1 MPVTVRMSTYRFN
14 PANRTEHAELRAAKR
29 TLWAEALAQEPGYLG
44 EICVEVGED
53 QQVVLHFWSSPET
66 ADAAL
71 ARNNPRLRQL
81 ITEHF
86 LPDYDTLWTTPPE
99 HLMGTVLTDTFSQA
113 RS

>member
-1 MPVTVRMSTYRFN
+1 MTVTVRMSTYRFD
-14 PANRTEHAELRAAKR
+14 PAKRAEQAEVRAAKR
-29 TLWAEALAQEPGYLG
+29 MLWAEALAQEPGYLG
-44 EICVEVGED
+44 EICVEAGED
-53 QQVVLHFWSSPET
+53 RQVVLHFWSSAET

-99 HLMGTVLTDTFSQA
+99 HLMGTLLTDTFSQG

>member
-1 MPVTVRMSTYRFN
+1 MTVTVRMSTYRFD
-14 PANRTEHAELRAAKR
+14 PAKRVEHAELRAEKR
-29 TLWAEALAQEPGYLG
+29 SLWTAALAEEPGYLG
-44 EICVEVGED
+44 EICVESGD
-53 QQVVLHFWSSPET
+53 DRQVVLHFWSSPET

-99 HLMGTVLTDTFSQA
+99 HLMGTLLTDTFSQGRA
-113 RS
+113 

>member
-1 MPVTVRMSTYRFN
+1 MTITVRMSTYRFD
-14 PANRTEHAELRAAKR
+14 PAKRDAHAQLRAEKR

-44 EICVEVGED
+44 EICVEAGGD
-53 QQVVLHFWSSPET
+53 RQVVLHFWTSPET

-99 HLMGTVLTDTFSQA
+99 HLRGSLLTDTFSQA
-113 RS
+113 HS